1 MAVAIL
7 GFMILGYIVES
18 SKDCKSKKLTTTA
31 TSATTVG
38 VTVGVMPTM
47 SITVTVTVTL
57 QTLWKYWF
65 QPARVACKLVREI
78 IIRYGLGL

>member
-57 QTLWKYWF
+57 QTL
-65 QPARVACKLVREI
+65 
-78 IIRYGLGL
+78 